1 MLSGAFVLLLSHAF
15 LTLRLG
21 AGTQGSFPKPLS
33 AEDEKLCVEEWLEKG
48 NIDARNKLIEHNLRL
63 VAHIV
68 KKYYSQSSD
77 TDDLISIGTIG
88 LIKGVSSYRPDKNVR
103 LATYCSRCIENEVLM
118 HFRSLKKSAGDL
130 SLSDTIDT
138 DGEGNSLSLMDVLAR
153 DDDMLDEIAA
163 SETRTQLHSFI
174 ESVLDDRE
182 RHIIFLR
189 YGLSGCKP
197 LTQKETA
204 EICQI
209 SRSYVSRIEK
219 KAIEKLRIAF
229 GEGF

>member
-1 MLSGAFVLLLSHAF
+1 MLSGAFLLLLSNAF

-21 AGTQGSFPKPLS
+21 GGSQGSFPKPLP
-33 AEDEKLCVEEWLEKG
+33 AEDERMYVDEWLEDG
-48 NIDARNKLIEHNLRL
+48 SIEARNKLIEHNLRL

-88 LIKGVSSYRPDKNVR
+88 LIKGVCSYRPEKNVR

-153 DDDMLDEIAA
+153 DDDMLDEISA
-163 SETRTQLHSFI
+163 SETRAQLRGYV
-174 ESVLDDRE
+174 EKLLDERE
-182 RHIIFLR
+182 KKIIYHR
-189 YGLSGCKP
+189 YGLGGGKP

-204 EICQI
+204 SICGI
-209 SRSYVSRIEK
+209 SRSYVSR
-219 KAIEKLRIAF
+219 RH
-229 GEGF
+229 